1 MITVQMAEYRQN
13 DFRSWLG
20 ILLWIQLGIILFTI
34 PAGRIAFDLF
44 GQSVSIGGDAY
55 KLFTPFLITWI
66 VFWLLGGDLSLRPGI
81 FLSPLIGLALVSLF
95 SSAVPGYGYESLKE
109 ALKLILCTAFY
120 FALVNFPFH
129 ERAGRWVT
137 GAFVAG
143 NFYLG
148 MVVLFEWIVSG
159 QFRAEGTFG
168 HPNLLAAYA
177 LLGLPMLLL
186 IARLSKEWWVH
197 AGIFCVAV
205 LIFLAVLMTF
215 SRAAYLGLFVSLVC
229 MWRLGGRRA
238 LVHLLPLLLI
248 AGLVAPF
255 FVGPAMGRM
264 KETFLDIS
272 GSRPQSRLVIW
283 DQMMRYAVPD
293 LPASGWGGGN
303 AVKDRVSY
311 LQSFRVDR
319 PPYPEINHAHNL
331 FFHVWLIYGP
341 AGLFAL
347 IWLAVRFVRFVP
359 PRSPSGTWGRYG
371 EHAYFFGAAVG
382 FTVFC
387 CFDTL
392 LFTRNVT
399 PALVLFLGMLE
410 RLRTESDSP
419 SQIELAPDVV
429 SERKRPVSPPSLAVP
444 VRRLRVLH
452 LYGNDRYTGPAEMV
466 LTVCSLL
473 AKRGHQIGFASP
485 AGPPRFRFS
494 SRGPVFTSREKQE
507 RRGLGALAEEQGLYL
522 VPQIRLNRHLNLLDN
537 LSDIRALRKF
547 IRSGEWDVIHA
558 HFPHDLALAAFAYG
572 SRPAST
578 ALVASV
584 YKDQPP
590 PKDPLS
596 DYIYR
601 RVNGV
606 FCVSSTTRDRMVHER
621 MIGPEACWVLP
632 GLVDIERFH
641 PGLDGESVRR
651 TFNIPAEA
659 PVAGMISRF
668 QPYRRHDLVVEAW
681 AHVVRARPD
690 ARLLLIGRGENE
702 DQIHRLVIERGL
714 TDSVIFG
721 GYHTDDFPQHIAAM
735 DLLIYLRP
743 GSDGTCRTVLEAMA
757 AGVPSLVSPI
767 GALVD
772 LVEDG
777 VNGVICRDE
786 GPDVL
791 AQVILDLI
799 ESPDRLRKM
808 GRNGRM
814 RAERQHTP
822 ECIADLFEQFY
833 SAAMVSRRIPADSA

>member
-1 MITVQMAEYRQN
+1 MAGYRRN
-13 DFRSWLG
+13 DFRFWLG
-20 ILLWIQLGIILFTI
+20 ILLWIQLGVILFTI
-34 PAGRIAFDLF
+34 PAGRIAFELF
-44 GQSVSIGGDAY
+44 GQSVSFGGNAY
-55 KLFTPFLITWI
+55 KLFTPFLITWF
-66 VFWLLGGDLSLRPGI
+66 VFWFLGSDLRLRPGI
-81 FLSPLIGLALVSLF
+81 FLAPLAGLALVSLF
-95 SSAVPGYGYESLKE
+95 SGVSPGYGYESLKD
-109 ALKLILCTAFY
+109 ALKLILCMAFY
-120 FALVNFPFH
+120 CALVNFPFH
-129 ERAGRWVT
+129 ERATRWVT

-143 NFYLG
+143 NLYLG

-186 IARLSKEWWVH
+186 IARLSREWWIHV
-197 AGIFCVAV
+197 GIFCVAA
-205 LIFLAVLMTF
+205 LIFLAVLITF
-215 SRAAYLGLFVSLVC
+215 SRAAYLGLFVSLIC

-238 LVHLLPLLLI
+238 LMHLLPLLLI

-283 DQMMRYAVPD
+283 DQMMRYAVPH

-311 LQSFRVDR
+311 LQSFRADR

-341 AGLFAL
+341 PGLLAL

-410 RLRTESDSP
+410 RLRTESDFP
-419 SQIELAPDVV
+419 RLVETDQRLFPEEKPY
-429 SERKRPVSPPSLAVP
+429 VSPPRIAIPSRP
-444 VRRLRVLH
+444 LRILH
-452 LYGNDRYTGPAEMV
+452 LYGNDRYTGPAGMV

-485 AGPPRFRFS
+485 VGPPRFRLS
-494 SRGPVFTSREKQE
+494 SRGPVFTSREKQGQ
-507 RRGLGALAEEQGLYL
+507 RGLGALAEKQGLLL
-522 VPQIRLNRHLNLLDN
+522 VPQIRLNRHLNLFDN
-537 LSDIRALRKF
+537 LSDIRTLRKF
-547 IRSGEWDVIHA
+547 VRSGEWDIIHA
-558 HFPHDLALAAFAYG
+558 HFPHDLALAAFACA
-572 SRPAST
+572 SRPAGA
-578 ALVASV
+578 ALVASIF
-584 YKDQPP
+584 KDQPP
-590 PKDPLS
+590 PRDPLS

-601 RVNGV
+601 RVKGV
-606 FCVSSTTRDRMVHER
+606 LCVSSATRDQMIHER
-621 MIGPEACWVLP
+621 MIGQEACWVLP

-641 PGLDGESVRR
+641 PGLDSESVRR
-651 TFNIPAEA
+651 RFNIPTEA

-681 AHVVRARPD
+681 AHVVRTRPD

-702 DQIHRLVIERGL
+702 EQIRRLVIERGL

-721 GYHTDDFPQHIAAM
+721 GYHTDDFPQHVAAM

-743 GSDGTCRTVLEAMA
+743 GSDGACRTVLEAMA
-757 AGVPSLVSPI
+757 VGIPSLVSPI

-772 LVEDG
+772 LIEDG

-786 GPDVL
+786 RPDAL
-791 AQVILDLI
+791 ARDILDLI
-799 ESPDRLRKM
+799 AFPERLREM
-808 GRNGRM
+808 GRHGRL

-822 ECIADLFEQFY
+822 ERIADLFEQFY
-833 SAAMVSRRIPADSA
+833 SAAMASGGTPADSA